1 MGSVKPTPRN
11 VVAAEPT
18 ASNDSVP
25 ISGLSDLL
33 KGAPSN
39 VMEAAIEWCMA
50 NQVAD
55 VELLFEDPEE
65 VDLVL
70 GNFLDALPLNAGGIY
85 DKRLRK
91 RLNEL
96 RASVLSG
103 R

>member
-1 MGSVKPTPRN
+1 
-11 VVAAEPT
+11 
-18 ASNDSVP
+18 
-25 ISGLSDLL
+25 
-33 KGAPSN
+33 
-39 VMEAAIEWCMA
+39 MEAAIEWCMA